1 MAHLNKS
8 DRIKIE
14 YYLNEDYSYR
24 KIVELL
30 DEIEICEN
38 GELII
43 KVFFLILLR
52 YKHKILKKT
61 KKQVEG

>member
-30 DEIEICEN
+30 YEIEICEN

-43 KVFFLILLR
+43 KVFFCDLITL
-52 YKHKILKKT
+52 
-61 KKQVEG
+61 